1 VTFFLLKF
9 AITIAVTAYGYWQAR
24 KFVQTRL
31 RYVDAV
37 HGASA
42 PLIAGVGAALVGIV
56 AAALLPLV
64 TVTTAIVFGAG
75 VAVGVNAGARDIRR
89 RIGAGGAV
97 SG

>member
-1 VTFFLLKF
+1 MTFFLLKF
-9 AITIAVTAYGYWQAR
+9 AITIAVTAFGYWQAR

-37 HGASA
+37 HGPGA
-42 PLIAGVGAALVGIV
+42 PLIAGVGAMLVGMV
-56 AAALLPLV
+56 ATVLPLV

-89 RIGAGGAV
+89 RIGAGA
-97 SG
+97 

>member
-37 HGASA
+37 HGAGA
-42 PLIAGVGAALVGIV
+42 PLIAGVGAAVVGLIG
-56 AAALLPLV
+56 AAVLPLV
-64 TVTTAIVFGAG
+64 TVTTAIVFGAA
-75 VAVGVNAGARDIRR
+75 VAVGVNAGAREIRR
-89 RIGAGGAV
+89 RIGAGAA
-97 SG
+97 